1 MNGRSLSL
9 LCVKLFSCF
18 SICGS
23 YNFVVSCL
31 LTMYSVQLLVRSI
44 QRVATLLGAF
54 DAPKDIAALTT
65 LTRYGMSFLPSTCV
79 FVASHVVSTLHASNE
94 RQSARAAQE
103 RQLLAVRLV
112 AVVVSREY
120 CC

>member
-1 MNGRSLSL
+1 MSVRLLPL

-18 SICGS
+18 GICGS

-65 LTRYGMSFLPSTCV
+65 LTRYGTVL
-79 FVASHVVSTLHASNE
+79 
-94 RQSARAAQE
+94 
-103 RQLLAVRLV
+103 
-112 AVVVSREY
+112 
-120 CC
+120 